1 MMWEPEH
8 EIGFA
13 YVPATVV
20 WYTQSLGAHVQSV
33 FMECFN
39 KLNGNIEMAAKIK
52 GWLKGKLIP
61 VLDHQ
66 NSFFERTKKCP
77 NDY

>member
-1 MMWEPEH
+1 MMMWDPEH

-20 WYTQSLGAHVQSV
+20 WYTQALGAHVQSV

-61 VLDHQ
+61 V
-66 NSFFERTKKCP
+66 SIIRCP
-77 NDY
+77 FKNHKVLNYD